1 MTKAHYPIPAS
12 PAQIEIVVRG
22 SRFIAQAIPTPT
34 VEAARAAIA
43 ATRAAMPDA
52 THHCY
57 AYLIGY
63 GSSTIA
69 GMSDDGEPA
78 GSAGRPMLSVLR
90 GADLGDITVIVT
102 RYFGGTLL
110 GIGGL
115 VRAYSDATRAV
126 LAIVPRTQRVLYQR
140 VTMHIHYADYT
151 MIRRL
156 LEAHAA
162 IIVEEAFA
170 ADVMMTV
177 NVPVDRLHAVRQQ
190 IEEMTGGRAH
200 LEPVTS
206 VI

>member
-1 MTKAHYPIPAS
+1 MTKTHYPIPARS
-12 PAQIEIVVRG
+12 AQTEIVVRS

-34 VEAARAAIA
+34 VEAARTAIA

-78 GSAGRPMLSVLR
+78 GSAGRPMLAVLR
-90 GADLGDITVIVT
+90 GADLGDIMVIVT

-110 GIGGL
+110 GVGGL
-115 VRAYSDATRAV
+115 VRAYGDATRAV
-126 LAIVPRTQRVLYQR
+126 LAIVPRTQRVLYQQ
-140 VTMHIHYADYT
+140 VKMHIHYADYPV
-151 MIRRL
+151 IRRL
-156 LEAHAA
+156 LEVHTA
-162 IIVEEAFA
+162 IIVDVSFA
-170 ADVMMTV
+170 ADVMITV
-177 NVPVDRLHAVRQQ
+177 NVPVDHLLTMRQQ
-190 IEEMTGGRAH
+190 IDEMTGGRVH